1 MENLADKATNIVRM
15 VIISMLVI
23 LVVYIFAKYLLPLV
37 LVIGL
42 GIFLYVKIKG
52 YLGNTFHKEDNNVNN
67 VNNMH
72 SAKEYQTYDDLDGD
86 VVDVDYKDV

>member
-1 MENLADKATNIVRM
+1 MENLADKATNIVRI
-15 VIISMLVI
+15 VIVSMLVI
-23 LVVYIFAKYLLPLV
+23 LGVYIFAKYLLPLV

-67 VNNMH
+67 VY
-72 SAKEYQTYDDLDGD
+72 SVKENQTYDDLDGD